1 MERGSVGAAVGVALL
16 AATLLVV
23 RHVGLLA
30 LTAAC
35 LAGCCAALS
44 AAVWHLAR
52 SNERIETLLR
62 QATTTSER
70 LGALASGREDGE
82 SAEWVNALISAY
94 LWPRLITPLIQR
106 DVVTD
111 TQRKLADL
119 ITHRKD
125 PDAAAHPPDWIE
137 SLEVDKFELGA
148 TAPVVTALRCVA
160 PAEAARCVGLGEGA
174 APSGARVFD
183 VDVAVST
190 EDVDVVLRALV
201 GGGVLAALDWVGGIA
216 GALQQRTNSGN
227 SNNPPPAAGD
237 AGAAANAPPANSA
250 LAVHVRRLDFSAR
263 VRVAL
268 RTETD
273 LLLIGVLPS
282 PAPRCRLGLDV
293 RVMARAG
300 PSVALPLSRVPG
312 MAAFLESVVL
322 REIAAAV
329 RWPHALPLDVRPGL
343 EAALLPPGAGAPR
356 TALPECEMRVSLIEV
371 VLADTTAAAKDA
383 PRTSEGGGGNG
394 GDKPPQQQQ
403 QQQPLR
409 GPFLCIVGTDG
420 GGKRRELSVDLAGA
434 SPRRADGMSV
444 TITPPPAAQDVGETL
459 TFVLRRP
466 VDHTRRL
473 GGARDAMEGFAKVI
487 GDRARAAAAAAAGEQ
502 APPPGAGGPAA
513 LTESSPT
520 LGVGKLRMVRLA
532 CGTALLLTPSR
543 GAPALLAVTTA
554 GGADDATAKRGLGD
568 VSPLPGAAF
577 LDIELF
583 PPGGAHAASGT
594 LRVRV
599 DLEWKQRP

>member
-1 MERGSVGAAVGVALL
+1 MMGRGGVAAAACVALL
-16 AATLLVV
+16 AAAWVVVHHIGLLV
-23 RHVGLLA
+23 
-30 LTAAC
+30 LTAFC

-70 LGALASGREDGE
+70 LGALASGRTDGE
-82 SAEWVNALISAY
+82 SAEWFNGLISAY
-94 LWPRLITPLIQR
+94 LWPRLFTPLIQR

-111 TQRKLADL
+111 AQRKLSDL

-137 SLEVDKFELGA
+137 SLEVEKFTLGA
-148 TAPVVTALRCVA
+148 TAPVVTALRSVA
-160 PAEAARCVGLGEGA
+160 PAEAARCVGLGDDA
-174 APSGARVFD
+174 APHRARVFD

-216 GALQQRTNSGN
+216 GGIAGLQQRSNSGN
-227 SNNPPPAAGD
+227 PPSGD
-237 AGAAANAPPANSA
+237 AASAAAANAPPANSA

-263 VRVAL
+263 VRMAL
-268 RTETD
+268 RTDAD

-329 RWPHALPLDVRPGL
+329 RWPHALPLDVRPAIEG
-343 EAALLPPGAGAPR
+343 ALLPPGSGAPR
-356 TALPECEMRVSLIEV
+356 TALPECEMRISLIEV
-371 VLADTTAAAKDA
+371 TLADAAGKDGKEA
-383 PRTSEGGGGNG
+383 RTSDSGSGGGGGQG
-394 GDKPPQQQQ
+394 GEK

-434 SPRRADGMSV
+434 SPRRADGMCV

-466 VDHTRRL
+466 FDHTRRL
-473 GGARDAMEGFAKVI
+473 GGARDAMEGLAKVI

-502 APPPGAGGPAA
+502 APPQGGPPA
-513 LTESSPT
+513 LLESPT

-532 CGTALLLTPSR
+532 CGTALLLTPAR
-543 GAPALLAVTTA
+543 GAPALLAVTSA
-554 GGADDATAKRGLGD
+554 GGTDDATAKRGLDD

-577 LDIELF
+577 LDVELF
-583 PPGGAHAASGT
+583 PPGGAHPAAGT

-599 DLEWKQRP
+599 DLEWKQRSAG